1 MAHGLGAGIDAGG
14 GVVAGG
20 QLDRLVG
27 AGRCPRWHGRPPQ
40 LARLE
45 DHVDLDRRVAARIE
59 DLSAMDTG
67 DAGRHRSS
75 SSISLE
81 PSGPASPISSTTW
94 STAPPLPPPPLSS
107 PTLSSHPATP
117 P

>member
-1 MAHGLGAGIDAGG
+1 MAHRFEHALAA
-14 GVVAGG
+14 VAALVAVA

-67 DAGRHRSS
+67 DAGRHMSS

-81 PSGPASPISSTTW
+81 PSGPAPPIRW
-94 STAPPLPPPPLSS
+94 PNWPKSS
-107 PTLSSHPATP
+107 PRSSP
-117 P
+117 